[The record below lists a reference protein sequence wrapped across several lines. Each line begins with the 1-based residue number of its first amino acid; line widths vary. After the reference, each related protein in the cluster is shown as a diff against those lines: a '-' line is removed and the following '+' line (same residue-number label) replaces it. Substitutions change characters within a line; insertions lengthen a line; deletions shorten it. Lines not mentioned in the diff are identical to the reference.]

1 MTNHHKESHFTTARI
16 TERNDTPPA
25 MIGMDRDLP
34 VGFAFIQDPP
44 EQCLAFR
51 AVRSHPSESRYIDI
65 CRWQV
70 ELLHDLGGH
79 IDAVDRGT
87 VYTFDLILL
96 DDLKA
101 LGGDPVFNPP
111 RTCPPLPWR
120 KMDPLLRLHERL
132 PS

>member
-1 MTNHHKESHFTTARI
+1 
-16 TERNDTPPA
+16 
-25 MIGMDRDLP
+25 MIWPDSDLAKCP
-34 VGFAFIQDPP
+34 SFIQDPTFDLLVLVDVGSQP
-44 EQCLAFR
+44 PK
-51 AVRSHPSESRYIDI
+51 SSDIDI

-70 ELLHDLGGH
+70 ELLHNLGGH

-87 VYTFDLILL
+87 VYTSDLILL